1 MVGPESL
8 SVSREPGVI
17 SLAFEDV
24 LRRANAARSSRRFRL
39 RFSALEVYNEQC
51 NDLLAPER
59 ANLKLYE
66 TAGSGVHVS
75 GLSEWDVSSSGELED
90 LLRAAERQRHVG
102 ATASNDRS
110 SRSHLLCT
118 LNVDSWAREPSEEDA
133 DDAEDDDE
141 QPSGG
146 AADVLSSTLQLV
158 DLAGSE
164 RRQTHLHE
172 GQQVEGA
179 SINKSL
185 LTLSTIIHRLAELSD
200 SNKGPGSS
208 LLPPPLRAI
217 CPFVTRSSR
226 GCCSRALA
234 VRRTLSSS
242 RRSVRRP
249 AASTS
254 HSRPYALP
262 CVHAVLPTRQRAA
275 QAARRMPRC
284 SPKCRP
290 RLSHSRSS

>member
-200 SNKGPGSS
+200 SSKGPGSS
-208 LLPPPLRAI
+208 LLPPPAPGHLPFRDSKLTRLLQPCLGGSAHALVLATIRQAPSCVDESLATLR
-217 CPFVTRSSR
+217 F
-226 GCCSRALA
+226 A
-234 VRRTLSSS
+234 VRA
-242 RRSVRRP
+242 RR
-249 AASTS
+249 
-254 HSRPYALP
+254 
-262 CVHAVLPTRQRAA
+262 CQRQRAA
-275 QAARRMPRC
+275 AAGE
-284 SPKCRP
+284 CRAA
-290 RLSHSRSS
+290 LKMSAEIVSLRSS